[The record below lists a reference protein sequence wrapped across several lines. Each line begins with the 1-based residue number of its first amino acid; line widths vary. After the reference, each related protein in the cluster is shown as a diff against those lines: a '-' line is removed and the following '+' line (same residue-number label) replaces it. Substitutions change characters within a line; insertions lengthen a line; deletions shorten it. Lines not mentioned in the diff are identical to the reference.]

1 MDVIQAILGG
11 VAAAFVAG
19 AVQIIILKINRN
31 AAQEDAHDQIKN
43 GLKILLYDRL
53 KYLSKRSI
61 EKGRIAIDDLED
73 LIAMHKIY
81 HDDLSGNGLIDKL
94 MEQVKG
100 LPIS

>member
-1 MDVIQAILGG
+1 MELFTALLGG
-11 VAAAFVAG
+11 VSAAIVAG
-19 AVQIIILKINRN
+19 VVQIIIWKLTRK
-31 AAQEDAHDQIKN
+31 ATQTDAHDQIKN
-43 GLKILLYDRL
+43 ALKILLYDRL

-100 LPIS
+100 LPIV